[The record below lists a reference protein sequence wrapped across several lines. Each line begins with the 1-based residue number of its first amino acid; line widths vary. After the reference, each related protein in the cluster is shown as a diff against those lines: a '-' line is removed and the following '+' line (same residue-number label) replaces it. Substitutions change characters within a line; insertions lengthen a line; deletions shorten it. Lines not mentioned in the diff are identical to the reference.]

1 MQLVKG
7 KKIIMK
13 RDSSQVAV
21 QLSLQNQNHSEHS
34 EHIDSDCFI
43 THAKHVMQFL
53 FLRTLSM
60 TFEQG
65 QGFFLFF
72 LWGDEIL

>member
-21 QLSLQNQNHSEHS
+21 QLSLQNQNHSKHS
-34 EHIDSDCFI
+34 RRIDSDFYHTRETCHAVFI
-43 THAKHVMQFL
+43 
-53 FLRTLSM
+53 
-60 TFEQG
+60 FENFEYDFWTG
-65 QGFFLFF
+65 AGIFFFF
-72 LWGDEIL
+72 YGETRFGN